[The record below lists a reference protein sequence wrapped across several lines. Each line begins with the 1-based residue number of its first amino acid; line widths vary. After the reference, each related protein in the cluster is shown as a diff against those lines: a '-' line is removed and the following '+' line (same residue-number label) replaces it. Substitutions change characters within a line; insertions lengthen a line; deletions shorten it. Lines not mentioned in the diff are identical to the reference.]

1 MDNQK
6 GYPRKI
12 KDVGVIFE
20 DLEGGGSYAVIRN
33 VGMDYLITIINK
45 KDGNNVSRLIEI
57 KEKTFKNLISF
68 GRGKSKKGVR
78 IANNQVIL
86 EFDGLSAKIS
96 RQEVIKLL

>member
-1 MDNQK
+1 MDNQR
-6 GYPRKI
+6 GYPKRI

-20 DLEGGGSYAVIRN
+20 DLDGGGDYAVIRN
-33 VGMDYLITIINK
+33 VGMSYLITIVNK
-45 KDGNNVSRLIEI
+45 KDGNNISRLIEI

-68 GRGKSKKGVR
+68 GGKSKKGVR

-96 RQEVIKLL
+96 RQEVIELL